1 MRILLFVF
9 SAEKALGMENLGIPD
24 NAITA
29 SSMYDIN
36 HAPYFGRLNTQ
47 KAGSSVGAWVPEQCG
62 GKIIH
67 HHA

>member
-1 MRILLFVF
+1 MRIFLLVF
-9 SAEKALGMENLGIPD
+9 SAERALGIENLGILD
-24 NAITA
+24 DAITA

-47 KAGSSVGAWVPEQCG
+47 KAGSSVGAWVPKQYG

-67 HHA
+67 HHM

>member
-1 MRILLFVF
+1 MRIFFVRF

-29 SSMYDIN
+29 SSMYDRN

-47 KAGSSVGAWVPEQCG
+47 KAGSSVGAWVPKQYG

-67 HHA
+67 HHT